1 MKAPHLIITPS
12 VPVWTVDN
20 AFIFDRKFYDG
31 MLLYTQKWSGKISCI
46 MSLSS
51 EKLPE
56 FGVVTLENDQL
67 PFTCIALKNKQTITA
82 EHLHGADIVL
92 ASGDADNQLHLS
104 QLCQQQNIKCVY
116 IIEYIPET
124 RYQIAAL
131 STKNPIIKLRRL
143 FYIWQQE
150 RKRVAA
156 FKHCDGLQSNGTP
169 AYGEYHYV
177 PNKLLYFDT
186 RVFKDQ
192 IIRDAALQQKLA
204 YLSENKP
211 LRLAFSGRL
220 IQMKGADHLVELA
233 LKLKQSK
240 IPFQLTI
247 YGTGD
252 VEQEMHA
259 FITKHQLSEQVV
271 MVGVVDFYKTLI
283 PELQQSVDV
292 FVCLHRQSDPSCTYL
307 ETLSCGVPIVGYK
320 NRAFSGLLELT
331 DIGWGGELNNLDD
344 ICNIISDLHENRT
357 AIIEKS
363 KNSAAFAQ
371 QHDFD
376 TTFQKRI
383 DHLISTVEYHSGE

>member
-1 MKAPHLIITPS
+1 MKTPHLIITPS
-12 VPVWTVDN
+12 VPVWMIDN
-20 AFIFDRKFYDG
+20 SFIFDRKFYDG
-31 MLLYTQKWSGKISCI
+31 MLLYTQKWSGKITCI
-46 MSLSS
+46 LSLSS

-56 FGVVTLENDQL
+56 FGVVALENDQL
-67 PFTCIALKNKQTITA
+67 PFTCIALKQKQTITA

-104 QLCQQQNIKCVY
+104 QLCQQQQIKCVY

-131 STKNPIIKLRRL
+131 STKNPIVKLRRL

-156 FKHCDGLQSNGTP
+156 FKRCDGLQSNGTP

-186 RVFKDQ
+186 RVFKEQ
-192 IIRDAALQQKLA
+192 IIQDTALQQRLT
-204 YLSENKP
+204 YLFENKP

-233 LKLKQSK
+233 LKLKQTN
-240 IPFQLTI
+240 IPFQLII

-252 VEQEMHA
+252 IAIEMKEY
-259 FITKHQLSEQVV
+259 IEKHHLNDQVS

-320 NRAFSGLLELT
+320 NRAFSGLLELAN
-331 DIGWGGELNNLDD
+331 IGWGGELNNLDE
-344 ICNIISDLHENRT
+344 ICTIIAHLHENRT
-357 AIIEKS
+357 EIMEKS